1 MTVSADYQ
9 RLTAAE
15 SQSGLPLV
23 GQLLAYAATGAP
35 LGHDNRQF
43 AWRPEGVNA
52 RQFQWAVDGGLGP
65 LLHRA
70 TRDCADV
77 VPTAW
82 REALLSADLTARV
95 RHGNLVD
102 STLEIIEVCAGLQ
115 AGATLLKG
123 ISVSEEFY
131 PAEHLRPM
139 ADIDVLIPA
148 HAYASVEAA
157 LLECGYG
164 RLNHPAIDGH
174 HHGAPLRH
182 AARRTIVELHTVLFR
197 SDSPL
202 CERLLFSLPNVLR
215 RSVRSLYHAMPVKR
229 LSHELQLAYI
239 ASSWFNDLTQCKV
252 HPSFVASLLDAV
264 YLLSACRQTL
274 QWKKMLE
281 WLDNDMAKASLYTMV
296 TYLPRYGVEPLSPAD
311 LALLASAQRL
321 VGPIQLRMIHRMLDR
336 HLIGGRPWNFAFPP
350 PVPGRYSVSQQFRKK
365 ILSRLR

>member
-1 MTVSADYQ
+1 MAGSV
-9 RLTAAE
+9 AE
-15 SQSGLPLV
+15 C
-23 GQLLAYAATGAP
+23 
-35 LGHDNRQF
+35 
-43 AWRPEGVNA
+43 RP
-52 RQFQWAVDGGLGP
+52 
-65 LLHRA
+65 HRA
-70 TRDCADV
+70 RAAWQPGGQYARNHRGLRWSAGGCDPAQGDFGQRGVLSRRAPQAD
-77 VPTAW
+77 
-82 REALLSADLTARV
+82 
-95 RHGNLVD
+95 G
-102 STLEIIEVCAGLQ
+102 
-115 AGATLLKG
+115 
-123 ISVSEEFY
+123 
-131 PAEHLRPM
+131 
-139 ADIDVLIPA
+139 DIDVLIPA